1 MEPAEQPEA
10 FFRLGLKAME
20 IRFDASRVV
29 EHELHDIPSTME
41 PIPDGQVRWL
51 DITGLTQPGP
61 IEALCAKHGIHPLAV
76 EDILNTDTRAKA
88 EAFGDL
94 LLVIAPQVRL
104 RFVDEEPELSFEH
117 TSLVSVGNQV
127 ISFQEVDGD
136 DWERVRRRLRT
147 DGTRVRGG
155 SADFLAYALLDAV
168 IDQYTLVIDALSKVG
183 DAMEASLLKDPE
195 SVEIRHIY
203 VVRRELLELRRKI
216 WPFRDALNTWMRSP
230 GLESSVHP
238 FLRDMQDHVTEVV
251 EAIDLQRDLM
261 LGMIDLHHAGVS
273 NKMNATM
280 QVLTVISTLFIP
292 LTFLTG
298 LYGMNF
304 DYMPELHTKY
314 GYHMLIAVMCCM
326 LIAGGLLFK
335 RKGLL

>member
-1 MEPAEQPEA
+1 MEPAEDSEA
-10 FFRLGLKAME
+10 FFRLGIKAME
-20 IRFDASRVV
+20 IRFDAEQFV
-29 EHELHDIPSTME
+29 EHELHDIPSTLV
-41 PIPDGQVRWL
+41 PIPAGQVRWL
-51 DITGLTQPGP
+51 DVTGLRNAAP
-61 IEALCAKHGIHPLAV
+61 IEALCAKHGVHPLAV

-104 RFVDEEPELSFEH
+104 RFVGDEPELSFEH
-117 TSLVSVGNQV
+117 TSLVSNGSQV

-147 DGTRVRGG
+147 HGTRVRGG
-155 SADFLAYALLDAV
+155 SADFLAYALVDAV
-168 IDQYTLVIDALSKVG
+168 IDQYTLVIEALSKVG

-230 GLESSVHP
+230 GLEDNVQP
-238 FLRDMQDHVTEVV
+238 FLRDMQDHVSEVV
-251 EAIDLQRDLM
+251 ETIDLQRDLM

-304 DYMPELHTKY
+304 DHMPELHTEY
-314 GYHMLIAVMCCM
+314 GYYILIGLMCCIV
-326 LIAGGLLFK
+326 LAGGLLFK